1 MKAAEKRINKSLL
14 RYWEDLYQKNER
26 IPNKSMVNP
35 NDIQDLW
42 NSCFIIKTN
51 SNEYDFMGEDV
62 KSIQGGKS
70 LVVKDIYT
78 NLLCPKNSNIPYIV
92 KEVLSSKSP
101 VSNDSSYENQYGL
114 TIKYR
119 RCFLP
124 LLCDNDEISYI
135 LGCIRWRSYQ

>member
-14 RYWEDLYQKNER
+14 RYWESLYRKYER
-26 IPNKSMVNP
+26 IPHKSMINP

-42 NSCFIIKTN
+42 NSCFMLKTT
-51 SNEYDFMGEDV
+51 SNEYDFMGDDV
-62 KSIQGGKS
+62 QAIKDGNSIII
-70 LVVKDIYT
+70 KDIYN

-92 KEVLSSKSP
+92 KEVLASKSP
-101 VSNDSSYENQYGL
+101 VSNDSSFENQYGV

-124 LLCDNDEISYI
+124 LLSDNDEISYI
-135 LGCIRWRSYQ
+135 LGCLRWRSYQ